1 MLRLFQCG
9 FLLCLLG
16 TKLCATEGWTWF
28 DQFPWVYNSEQ
39 NDWQFLAGEIEAWE
53 ELEQNNSSRRARE
66 KWRKYDSTSYNYG
79 WLWTAYWP
87 FSWSYK
93 LSSWLYFSS
102 STPVYYY
109 SEKDQRWAEYRG
121 LDPQYVWQFDEWMK
135 EPDPYGGEE
144 VLNLIARAKKKRHEW
159 IDLSFLNISDIT
171 PLASLSYLGRIVLSG
186 NKVSDLSPIASLTKL
201 RKLHL
206 NKNNITELSPIE
218 RMTDL
223 VTLDLSQN
231 GITDLS
237 PLQEMISLSALDL
250 SQNNITDLTPLAGM
264 TDLVTLDLSENNVTD
279 LTSLTGLTQLK
290 QLYLDGNNIAI
301 DQRAI
306 LESALPNL
314 DSISW

>member
-1 MLRLFQCG
+1 MLRLIQCG
-9 FLLCLLG
+9 FLLCILG

-28 DQFPWVYNSEQ
+28 EQFPWVYNSKQ
-39 NDWQFLAGEIEAWE
+39 NDWQFLVGEVEVWE
-53 ELEQNNSSRRARE
+53 EAENNNSSRRSRDN
-66 KWRKYDSTSYNYG
+66 WRKYDATSYNYG

-135 EPDPYGGEE
+135 KPDPYGGEE
-144 VLNLIARAKKKRHEW
+144 VLNLIARAKKRRHEW

-171 PLASLSYLGRIVLSG
+171 PLASLTYLGRIVLSG
-186 NKVSDLSPIASLTKL
+186 NNVSDLSPIASLTKL

-206 NKNNITELSPIE
+206 NKNNITDLSPIE

-231 GITDLS
+231 NIEDLSSLAELTYLSTLDLSQNNISDLS
-237 PLQEMISLSALDL
+237 PLAELKSLVTLDL
-250 SQNNITDLTPLAGM
+250 SQNNITDLSVLI
-264 TDLVTLDLSENNVTD
+264 
-279 LTSLTGLTQLK
+279 GLTQLK
-290 QLYLDGNNIAI
+290 QLYLQGNNFTE
-301 DQRAI
+301 DQRTS
-306 LESALPNL
+306 LEAALPNL
-314 DSISW
+314 ESITW